1 MNPDLTVKAAGGYI
15 LQLLPGAGEEDIEA
29 VERATREM
37 PPVTSFLSDGHTAA
51 DLALKAMAGMDP
63 ELLDERE
70 VVYHCGCT
78 RQRVEKALVS
88 VGPQELTAMAEEDG
102 KAEVCCHFCNKKY
115 RFSKEEL
122 LAMAGREKPSPKE
135 E

>member
-1 MNPDLTVKAAGGYI
+1 
-15 LQLLPGAGEEDIEA
+15 
-29 VERATREM
+29 
-37 PPVTSFLSDGHTAA
+37 
-51 DLALKAMAGMDP
+51 MAGMDP

-115 RFSKEEL
+115 RLDVYKRQVLEGSGKNRFTGSLGDVMKESVE
-122 LAMAGREKPSPKE
+122 AAIT
-135 E
+135 